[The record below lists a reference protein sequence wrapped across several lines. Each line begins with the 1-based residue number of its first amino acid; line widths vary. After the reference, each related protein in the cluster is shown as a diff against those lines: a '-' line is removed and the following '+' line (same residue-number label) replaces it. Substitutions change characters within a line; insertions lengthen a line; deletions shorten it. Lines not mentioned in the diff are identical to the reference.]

1 MKMLMTTIMFTR
13 KVDNNDI
20 DVGIGVGVGV

>member
-20 DVGIGVGVGV
+20 DVGIGIGVGV